1 MSRAERHMEETE
13 NRTTG
18 NRAGQRIEQ
27 AEPVVETVPTANTTE
42 QEEREFRASHTA
54 DRPPT
59 KDEEEA
65 AEAHG
70 PLDAAVAAQ
79 AEEAARRGARVK
91 GEGEVP

>member
-13 NRTTG
+13 NRTT
-18 NRAGQRIEQ
+18 RDRVGQRIEQ
-27 AEPVVETVPTANTTE
+27 TEPVVETVPTANTTE
-42 QEEREFRASHTA
+42 EEEREFRASHGA

-59 KDEEEA
+59 REEEEA

-70 PLDAAVAAQ
+70 ELDPEVAAR
-79 AEEAARRGARVK
+79 ATEAARRGAQVK

>member
-13 NRTTG
+13 NRSTG
-18 NRAGQRIEQ
+18 DRVGQRIEQ

-42 QEEREFRASHTA
+42 EEEREFRASHSA

-59 KDEEEA
+59 EDEEEA

-70 PLDAAVAAQ
+70 PLDPAVATAV
-79 AEEAARRGARVK
+79 EEAARRGANVK